1 MDKKTNLLSNLKKQV
16 MILKSQLEGL
26 EHTKSHLNS
35 KHANTSHNKS
45 VSHSSR
51 FDSINLDCSY
61 LDRGIKKFTLGDSK
75 FKNIAEIIKEKSTFE
90 RTPKFSSQRK
100 AEY

>member
-16 MILKSQLEGL
+16 LILKSQLEGL
-26 EHTKSHLNS
+26 EHSKAHLHS
-35 KHANTSHNKS
+35 KHIRTSHNKS

-51 FDSINLDCSY
+51 FDSTNLDSSY
-61 LDRGIKKFTLGDSK
+61 LNRGIKKFALGDSK
-75 FKNIAEIIKEKSTFE
+75 FKNIAQIIKEKSSLE